1 MGTFCETIPDLGN
14 GLSGLKGVFDKISK
28 HKGFALSIGQYEGI
42 IQPVDHRYFND
53 LLGIIAFE
61 RQFLIVI
68 T

>member
-1 MGTFCETIPDLGN
+1 MRTFCETIPDLRIQP
-14 GLSGLKGVFDKISK
+14 SGLKGVFDKISK

-53 LLGIIAFE
+53 LRGIIAFE
-61 RQFLIVI
+61 RQFLVVI